1 MIEELEGKL
10 VVSCQAPP
18 GHPLADLRSILGM
31 CLCAAQG
38 GAAGLR
44 VEGAEGVRA
53 ARAAVDLPVIGLR
66 KIWNGNRELSGG
78 RPAITPKI
86 SDALELAAA
95 GASIV
100 AIEATMELHQ
110 ERAPAYVKEVCRQV
124 DALIMA
130 DVSTLAEGLAA
141 YDAGADLIATTLSG
155 YTSGSPHQN
164 GPDLALVSELAG
176 TGIPTVAE
184 GHISSPDQAVAAL
197 EAGARFVV
205 VGRAI
210 TDPLERTTAFASAL
224 STALLRKAEP

>member
-1 MIEELEGKL
+1 VIEELEGKL

-18 GHPLADLRSILGM
+18 GHPLANTRSIVAL
-31 CLCAAQG
+31 CRCAAQG

-44 VEGAEGVRA
+44 VEGAKGVRA
-53 ARAAVDLPVIGLR
+53 ARAAVDLPVIGIK
-66 KIWNGNRELSGG
+66 KIWNGKHELSGA
-78 RPAITPKI
+78 RPAITPEI
-86 SDALELAAA
+86 SDAFELAAA

-110 ERAPAYVKEVCRQV
+110 ERASAYVKEVCRHV

-130 DVSTLAEGLAA
+130 DVSTLAEGLEA
-141 YDAGADLIATTLSG
+141 YNAGADLIATTLSG
-155 YTSGSPHQN
+155 YTSGSPYQH
-164 GPDLALVSELAG
+164 GPDLALVSELASR
-176 TGIPTVAE
+176 GIPTVAE
-184 GHISSPDQAVAAL
+184 GHITSPDQAVAAL

-224 STALLRKAEP
+224 ATALPRKAEP